1 MPFNIRG
8 SEWLII
14 LLIILLFFGASRLP
28 ALTKSLGQSWRI
40 FRNEVREPEPPA
52 APPVTIPDPA
62 APSATYGQPTAAPP
76 EPTTATPPGPGSPPR

>member
-28 ALTKSLGQSWRI
+28 TLMKSLGQSWRI
-40 FRNEVREPEPPA
+40 FRDEVREEPPTSTS
-52 APPVTIPDPA
+52 APAVIDGAEPGASTTADP
-62 APSATYGQPTAAPP
+62 SP
-76 EPTTATPPGPGSPPR
+76 EPTNAQQPAPPGNSSR